1 MQFAYCSLY
10 IAVCTLQS
18 AYYSLLEF
26 EFWIWNRMWNW
37 IWNWIWNPI
46 LNLCGFND
54 QKSNLK
60 LNVKLNLELNLE
72 LNLKS
77 NLTSFLNLKLKLKLA
92 LTFVWRKCKCFQFS
106 PWPRFTKTYSCFPG
120 VYSLDEY
127 IIHLWENILPWNWLL
142 FVRGW
147 PLLTGFFHVRE

>member
-77 NLTSFLNLKLKLKLA
+77 NLISFLNLKLKLKLA
-92 LTFVWRKCKCFQFS
+92 LTFVWRRIGILFRILLSGLFAGTMLTNKLQWFS
-106 PWPRFTKTYSCFPG
+106 TDIYVIVRKLK
-120 VYSLDEY
+120 YSLTN
-127 IIHLWENILPWNWLL
+127 LLCRFWNIPGILEILN
-142 FVRGW
+142 
-147 PLLTGFFHVRE
+147 